1 MTRKPKKPTDPFGNL
16 VFKPFT
22 IYPLY
27 TKDQPQPRH
36 PSIFKKMEVI
46 SATPSRHKPDTKK

>member
-1 MTRKPKKPTDPFGNL
+1 MTDKPKKPTDPFGNL

-27 TKDQPQPRH
+27 TKDQSQPRH

-46 SATPSRHKPDTKK
+46 SATSSRHKPDTKK